1 MIMWYNVTIISNMRV
16 EQMKIKTVEMRYE
29 DVLTLPAAVHEK
41 PIRQSIF
48 FRTLLKVLSCID
60 LMRVGFTYSKIG
72 MEKLSADEPCLVLM
86 NHSSFI
92 DLEIASSHVPFILS
106 VHRMALWAK
115 NG

>member
-48 FRTLLKVLSCID
+48 FACYKVISISNRNITITILHNWIY
-60 LMRVGFTYSKIG
+60 RVTI
-72 MEKLSADEPCLVLM
+72 
-86 NHSSFI
+86 
-92 DLEIASSHVPFILS
+92 
-106 VHRMALWAK
+106 
-115 NG
+115 

>member
-48 FRTLLKVLSCID
+48 FRALLKVLSCID
-60 LMRVGFTYSKIG
+60 LMRVGFTCSKIG

-86 NHSSFI
+86 NHS
-92 DLEIASSHVPFILS
+92 IL
-106 VHRMALWAK
+106 LY
-115 NG
+115 